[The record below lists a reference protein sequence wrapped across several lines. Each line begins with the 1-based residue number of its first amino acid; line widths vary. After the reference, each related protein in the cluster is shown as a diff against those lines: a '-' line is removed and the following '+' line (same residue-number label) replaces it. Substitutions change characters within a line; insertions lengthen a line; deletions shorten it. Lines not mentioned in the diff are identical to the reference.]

1 MTCSGPAGGLM
12 AGESGAHV
20 PIPLYVLE
28 LSPVG
33 SVESMG
39 RTGVGE
45 GREEI
50 QRDRCSS
57 YGYGIHLLGNNYLQ

>member
-1 MTCSGPAGGLM
+1 M

-20 PIPLYVLE
+20 LTPLYILE

-39 RTGVGE
+39 WTGVGE
-45 GREEI
+45 GREAI
-50 QRDRCSS
+50 HSS
-57 YGYGIHLLGNNYLQ
+57 YGYGIHLLRKQLFAIK